1 LREEREMAR
10 SPIVLKPEEYQP
22 ALNVIE
28 TSVTV
33 LASDRETQGQE
44 FTYQSGREGAGPPPH
59 SHDWDESFFVV
70 KGTVEITCDGKTVVC
85 TPGTLAFVPG
95 GTIHSFKY
103 GPDGG
108 EMLEV
113 TGARSG
119 AVQMFSDLSAEI
131 PAGPP
136 DVQKIVDVMAR
147 NGATVH
153 L

>member
-1 LREEREMAR
+1 
-10 SPIVLKPEEYQP
+10 
-22 ALNVIE
+22 
-28 TSVTV
+28 
-33 LASDRETQGQE
+33 
-44 FTYQSGREGAGPPPH
+44 
-59 SHDWDESFFVV
+59 
-70 KGTVEITCDGKTVVC
+70 
-85 TPGTLAFVPG
+85 
-95 GTIHSFKY
+95 
-103 GPDGG
+103 
-108 EMLEV
+108 V

>member
-1 LREEREMAR
+1 MAR
-10 SPIVLKPEEYQP
+10 SPIILKPEEYQP

-28 TSVTV
+28 TNVIV
-33 LASDRETQGQE
+33 LASNRDTQGQE
-44 FTYQSGREGAGPPPH
+44 FTFQSGQEGAGPPPH
-59 SHDWDESFFVV
+59 SHEWDESFFVV

-103 GPDGG
+103 GSDGG

-113 TGARSG
+113 TGVGSA

-131 PAGPP
+131 PAGLP
-136 DVQKIVDVMAR
+136 DVERVVDVMAR
-147 NGATVH
+147 SGATVH

>member
-1 LREEREMAR
+1 MAR
-10 SPIVLKPEEYQP
+10 SPIILKPEDYPP
-22 ALNVIE
+22 ALAVVGTN
-28 TSVTV
+28 VTV
-33 LASDRETQGQE
+33 LASNRETQGQE
-44 FTYQSGREGAGPPPH
+44 YTYQSGQEGAGPPPH
-59 SHDWDESFFVV
+59 SHEWNESFFVV
-70 KGTVEITCDGKTVVC
+70 KGTVEITCGGKTVAC

-95 GTIHSFKY
+95 GTIHSFRY

-113 TGARSG
+113 TGARSA

-136 DVQKIVDVMAR
+136 DVEKVVEVMGR

>member
-1 LREEREMAR
+1 MAR
-10 SPIVLKPEEYQP
+10 SPIILKPEEYQP
-22 ALNVIE
+22 ALNVVE
-28 TSVTV
+28 TNVTV
-33 LASDRETQGQE
+33 LASDRDTQGQE
-44 FTYQSGREGAGPPPH
+44 FTYQSGQDGAGPPPH
-59 SHDWDESFFVV
+59 SHEWDESFFVI
-70 KGTVEITCDGKTVVC
+70 KGTVEITCDGKTAVC

-95 GTIHSFKY
+95 GTFDSFKY

-113 TGARSG
+113 TGVGSA

-136 DVQKIVDVMAR
+136 DIDKVVDVMAR
-147 NGATVH
+147 SGATVH

>member
-1 LREEREMAR
+1 MAR
-10 SPIVLKPEEYQP
+10 SPIILKPEEYEP
-22 ALNVIE
+22 ALNVIG

-44 FTYQSGREGAGPPPH
+44 FTYQSGGEGAGPPPH
-59 SHDWDESFFVV
+59 SHEWDESFFVV
-70 KGTVEITCDGKTVVC
+70 KGTVAITCDGKTVVC

-103 GPDGG
+103 GSDGG

-113 TGARSG
+113 TGVGSA

-131 PAGPP
+131 PAGPL
-136 DVQKIVDVMAR
+136 DVERVVDVMAR
-147 NGATVH
+147 SGATVH